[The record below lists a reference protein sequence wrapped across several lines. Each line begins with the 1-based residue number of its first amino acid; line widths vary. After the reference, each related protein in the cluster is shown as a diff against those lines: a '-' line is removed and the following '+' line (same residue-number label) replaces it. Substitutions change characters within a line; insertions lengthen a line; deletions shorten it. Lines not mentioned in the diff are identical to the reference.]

1 MGSKSRFPQREV
13 KCGTVSE
20 CRLKH
25 PQTQHAEIELEINL
39 LRKRWNCERQSLTTS
54 RIMIIW
60 RAVEAIEE
68 FRWIWCEGRI
78 NMITFLFPKTN
89 HNIEMSISFSL
100 ISCPWVCLF
109 CFSSYLSKTA
119 ISWTNLFCPLDIIS
133 LVLTSSIMVT
143 SWLGTVDR
151 MLPVDGIRSA
161 LAQQHFLGLSVGM
174 GDSWYTLLQK
184 NKENMKQLQA
194 FSP

>member
-13 KCGTVSE
+13 KCGTVSG

-109 CFSSYLSKTA
+109 CFSSCLSKTA
-119 ISWTNLFCPLDIIS
+119 ISWTNLLSLGHYLSCPYIINNGNKLAWHS
-133 LVLTSSIMVT
+133 GSHASCRRHQVCSS
-143 SWLGTVDR
+143 
-151 MLPVDGIRSA
+151 SA
-161 LAQQHFLGLSVGM
+161 ALSG
-174 GDSWYTLLQK
+174 
-184 NKENMKQLQA
+184 
-194 FSP
+194 